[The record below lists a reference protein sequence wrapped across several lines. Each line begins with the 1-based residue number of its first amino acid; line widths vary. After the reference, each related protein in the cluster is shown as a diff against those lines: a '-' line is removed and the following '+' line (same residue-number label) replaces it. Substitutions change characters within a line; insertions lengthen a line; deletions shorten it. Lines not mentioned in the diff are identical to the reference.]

1 MMARIAAGRLLRG
14 TSPVHGVRPR
24 RGSAGRS
31 GYWQCLPAGSPAAY
45 RGVVS
50 KADLNAEIRAF
61 LSTRRA
67 RVTPEQAGLPAYGGN
82 RRVKGLR
89 REEVAMLA
97 GVSVDYYVRME
108 RGGLAGASVDYYVRM
123 ERGGLAGASESV
135 LGALA
140 DALRLDE
147 AERAHLF
154 ALARESGARGNQRK
168 RTAPTSVR
176 PGVQQMLDAMTDAP
190 AWVRN
195 GRHDIVAM
203 NQLARALYSPVL
215 AASRRPAN
223 TTRFVYLEPEAA
235 REFFVDYDR
244 IANDAAAMLRL
255 EAGRNPHDKDLIAL
269 IGELSTR
276 SELFRQRWAS
286 QDVRFHRSGRK
297 RLNHPAVGQLDL
309 DFEALELPAEP
320 GLQLNIYTAAAN
332 TPTADG

>member
-1 MMARIAAGRLLRG
+1 MGTVDLR
-14 TSPVHGVRPR
+14 S
-24 RGSAGRS
+24 
-31 GYWQCLPAGSPAAY
+31 
-45 RGVVS
+45 
-50 KADLNAEIRAF
+50 EIRKF

-67 RVTPEQAGLPAYGGN
+67 RLTPEEAGLPAYGGN
-82 RRVKGLR
+82 RRVQGLR

-108 RGGLAGASVDYYVRM
+108 RGS
-123 ERGGLAGASESV
+123 LAGASESV
-135 LGALA
+135 LEALA

-154 ALARESGARGNQRK
+154 ALARESGTRSTRRK
-168 RTAPTSVR
+168 RTAPGSVR
-176 PGVQQMLDAMTDAP
+176 PAIQQVLDAMTEAP

-215 AASRRPAN
+215 ADFRRPAN
-223 TTRFVYLEPEAA
+223 TTRFVYLNPEAA

-255 EAGRNPHDKDLIAL
+255 EAGRNPHDKAL
-269 IGELSTR
+269 IELVGELSTR

-286 QDVRFHRSGRK
+286 HDVQFHRSGRK
-297 RLNHPAVGQLDL
+297 RLRHPIVGQLDL
-309 DFEALELPAEP
+309 DFESMELSSAP
-320 GLQLNIYTAAAN
+320 GLYLNVYTAPAD
-332 TPTADG
+332 TPTADALKLLASWAASQGDLPTEAVTSGIK